1 MVGRINLLLSPE
13 FFFVE
18 ENWLIIK
25 TFISTLS
32 EEEWGKSRRGVKRR
46 NPSNDVVG
54 KTGKKKGVSFLQIRT
69 HTKKLC
75 ELRKWTRVVKM
86 PKTSPHPI
94 SFFFLPPSILWL
106 NTQCSFPTL
115 YREKKNAKWRNE
127 KVLYSLKN
135 VSFYKNV
142 IEDIWIF
149 AQKPVKHCNF
159 CRENSNVTLLW
170 TSLNLFWRHTGQ
182 THFLK
187 LSKHF
192 SKNIFGLLRSHRK
205 WAKVPSNSF

>member
-1 MVGRINLLLSPE
+1 METKESAGWLFLVLIPFMVGRINLLLSPE

-32 EEEWGKSRRGVKRR
+32 EEEGAKVGGEWREETQVH
-46 NPSNDVVG
+46 DVVG

-115 YREKKNAKWRNE
+115 YREKKMLNE
-127 KVLYSLKN
+127 EMKKFYIHSKMFHFTKMWLKIFEF
-135 VSFYKNV
+135 SHKN
-142 IEDIWIF
+142 
-149 AQKPVKHCNF
+149 
-159 CRENSNVTLLW
+159 R
-170 TSLNLFWRHTGQ
+170 
-182 THFLK
+182 
-187 LSKHF
+187 
-192 SKNIFGLLRSHRK
+192 
-205 WAKVPSNSF
+205 